1 MTHSRH
7 VHQQATPQQPRD
19 AAWDA
24 KVRDSFRRQGV
35 MALIGAALSELSP
48 GHCEIRL
55 PFRDDLTQQHGFFH
69 AGVVSTIVDSAG
81 GYAGFSLMP
90 AGSSVLTVEYK
101 LNMLAPAD
109 GELLIAVGEVVK
121 PGKNLVITRGD
132 VYAVKKGKSTH
143 CAAMQQTLMTMHDR
157 PDTGEIKK

>member
-1 MTHSRH
+1 MPDSRH
-7 VHQQATPQQPRD
+7 KQPQTFQPRD
-19 AAWDA
+19 DAWDA
-24 KVRDSFRRQGV
+24 KVRDSFRRQGI
-35 MALIGAALSELSP
+35 MGLIGAEMTELTP
-48 GHCEIRL
+48 GHCRISL
-55 PFRDDLTQQHGFFH
+55 PFRPDLTQQHGFFH

-109 GELLIAVGEVVK
+109 GELLVAIGEVIK

-132 VYAVKKGKSTH
+132 VYAIKNGKSTH

>member
-1 MTHSRH
+1 MPHTRH
-7 VHQQATPQQPRD
+7 IHQQAAAHQPRD
-19 AAWDA
+19 ETWDT

-35 MALIGAALSELSP
+35 MGLIGAELSSLSP

-55 PFRDDLTQQHGFFH
+55 PFRPDLSQQHGFFH
-69 AGVVSTIVDSAG
+69 AGIVSTIVDSAG

-109 GELLIAVGEVVK
+109 GELLVAIGEVIK

-132 VYAVKKGKSTH
+132 VYAIKNGKSTH